1 MKQQIYRVLG
11 VLCCFLLA
19 ISSVQAAQYESLIEL
34 QRKVEEFLITEI
46 HKNNPKADLSV
57 KVKGLDP
64 RLHLHRCKPDN
75 LRLSAPHNRQLINSS
90 TVSVKCLAPHHWS
103 IYVPVQI
110 QMLKKV
116 VVTDK
121 HISKNQQF
129 TSDDIKII
137 KVDIMKVR
145 QGYFSRPEEVIG
157 KVAKRRISPN
167 RIINPINLKLAKL
180 ISKGDIV
187 SITAITDGIKVTVKG
202 MALQQGR
209 LGEMINVK
217 NLTSKK
223 IIEAKVVSNKDVL
236 IKM

>member
-1 MKQQIYRVLG
+1 MKQQIYRLLG

-19 ISSVQAAQYESLIEL
+19 NSSVQAAQYESLIEL
-34 QRKVEEFLITEI
+34 QRKVKEFLITEI

-64 RLHLHRCKPDN
+64 RLQLHRCIPDN

-90 TVSVKCLAPHHWS
+90 TVSVKCLAPHPWS

-236 IKM
+236 IKI